1 MPVEFPPVAPTLSGS
16 KVTLVQLE
24 ISRLD
29 DYVDLIGDEETSA
42 WTASS
47 GSFTIEQLTDWL
59 QTRPGATERLDWAII
74 ENATQEFVGEIV
86 LNEFDAISQSMN
98 MRIALMT
105 SKTSRG
111 LGTQALE
118 LVVRFAFESLGVSS
132 LTLEVLKHNERAIR
146 SYTKCGFLETGEIRE
161 DGQVFL
167 QMKLTSL

>member
-1 MPVEFPPVAPTLSGS
+1 MPVDFPTVAPTLSGS

-24 ISRLD
+24 ISRLEE
-29 DYVDLIGDEETSA
+29 YVALIGDEETSA

-47 GSFTIEQLTDWL
+47 GSFTIEQLTHWL

-86 LNEFDAISQSMN
+86 LNEFDADQKSMN
-98 MRIALMT
+98 MRIALRT
-105 SKTSRG
+105 GKTSRG

-118 LVVRFAFESLGVSS
+118 MVIQFAFESLSLSS

-146 SYTKCGFLETGEIRE
+146 SYTKCGFLKTGEITE

-167 QMKLTSL
+167 QMKLSRN